1 MALQD
6 RPNRDRLPRGSN
18 ALEPEE
24 LARRHRE
31 RLQEAL
37 VARVAA
43 NGLFDTTI
51 RDICAE
57 AQVATRDLYALYAG
71 KDELLLATCD
81 AIVARTSRQLD
92 AARPQRGAR
101 TGSLRDALAE
111 TLDAIAIL
119 IAAKPEHAHL
129 VLIDV
134 MGLGPRGLPYRRDL
148 VTGLERVLF
157 DAIAEAPGAD
167 ATSEAAVQIVA
178 GGFMHVAEHA
188 VRTGQTR
195 TLRTSVKHLA
205 TWAAS
210 YESAAPSPLPRP
222 AIPARGT
229 ASAATRPLPRSTQR
243 LPRQFVVAHQRD
255 RILEATMSL
264 ARDEGYAGITIPA
277 IVATA
282 QISKRTFYE
291 HFESKD
297 EAFMAAFDT
306 AFGRLYTRAWTAASQ
321 QASWPEAV
329 RAGLRA
335 WVAFVASEPELARF
349 GFCDVL
355 TGGRAAVAK
364 VDESYRAFAYLL
376 ERGDDDRPEVVSRAI
391 VGGIGAMVAAWVA
404 DGRVRELPRLTP
416 HLVYAALAP
425 FTGDVEA
432 LQISGLAPVG
442 DPALPVPEPTDDRGR
457 VLAAFAEVVRE
468 RGYERA
474 QLADAAARAGVETG
488 IAQEFFE
495 DEADCALQAIDGWS
509 DRTFAAMSAAF
520 AGAAGDGPLALHR
533 ALGAMLEQMASE
545 PAMLHLAVGA
555 VEHLGSRAVTRR
567 TRYVSVFF
575 DFLTPATAPSEVS
588 PVEPAA
594 VSEMIASGIFEV
606 LRTHVHENRIGE
618 LPAALPQISYL
629 CAAPF
634 FGAQKAARVSQLP
647 LTAAAPAAS

>member
-1 MALQD
+1 MAAQD
-6 RPNRDRLPRGSN
+6 RPTRDRLPRGSN

-31 RLQEAL
+31 RLQDAL
-37 VARVAA
+37 VVRVAA

-51 RDICAE
+51 RDICTE
-57 AQVATRDLYALYAG
+57 AQVATRDLYALYPG

-81 AIVARTSRQLD
+81 AIVARASRQLD
-92 AARPQRGAR
+92 AARPQRGGR
-101 TGSLRDALAE
+101 TGSLHDALAE
-111 TLDAIAIL
+111 TLDALAVL
-119 IAAKPEHAHL
+119 IAAKPEAAHL
-129 VLIDV
+129 VFIDV
-134 MGLGPRGLPYRRDL
+134 LGLGPRGLPFRRDL
-148 VTGLERVLF
+148 VTWIERVLF
-157 DAIAEAPGAD
+157 DAIAEAPGAESI
-167 ATSEAAVQIVA
+167 SEAAVQIVA
-178 GGFMHVAEHA
+178 GGTVHVAEHA

-195 TLRTSVKHLA
+195 TLRTSAKHLA
-205 TWAAS
+205 SWAAS

-222 AIPARGT
+222 AIPAHGNGSST
-229 ASAATRPLPRSTQR
+229 ARPLPRSTQR

-264 ARDEGYAGITIPA
+264 AREEGYAGITIPA
-277 IVATA
+277 ICAAA

-297 EAFMAAFDT
+297 EAFMAAFDV
-306 AFGRLYTRAWTAASQ
+306 AFGRLYTRAWTAATE

-376 ERGDDDRPEVVSRAI
+376 ERGDDDRPEVVSQAI
-391 VGGIGAMVAAWVA
+391 VGGIGAMVASWVA

-425 FTGDVEA
+425 FVGDVEA
-432 LQISGLAPVG
+432 LQTSGLAPVG
-442 DPALPVPEPTDDRGR
+442 GPALPVPEPTDDRGR
-457 VLAAFAEVVRE
+457 VLAAFADVVRE

-474 QLADAAARAGVETG
+474 QLTDAAARAGVDAG
-488 IAQEFFE
+488 IAQEYFE

-588 PVEPAA
+588 PVEPQA
-594 VSEMIASGIFEV
+594 VSEMIAGGIFEV
-606 LRTHVHENRIGE
+606 LRTHVTENRIGE

-647 LTAAAPAAS
+647 LAPAAPAAP

>member
-37 VARVAA
+37 VVRVAA

-111 TLDAIAIL
+111 TLDALAIL

-167 ATSEAAVQIVA
+167 AISEAAVQIVA
-178 GGFMHVAEHA
+178 GGFVHVAEHA

-229 ASAATRPLPRSTQR
+229 GSAATRPLPRSTQR

-277 IVATA
+277 ISRRRRSPSARSTSTSRA
-282 QISKRTFYE
+282 RTRPLWRP
-291 HFESKD
+291 STSPS
-297 EAFMAAFDT
+297 A
-306 AFGRLYTRAWTAASQ
+306 GSTRAPGRPRAS
-321 QASWPEAV
+321 
-329 RAGLRA
+329 R
-335 WVAFVASEPELARF
+335 
-349 GFCDVL
+349 
-355 TGGRAAVAK
+355 
-364 VDESYRAFAYLL
+364 
-376 ERGDDDRPEVVSRAI
+376 RPGPRRSVPDCAPGSRSSPPSPSSRA
-391 VGGIGAMVAAWVA
+391 
-404 DGRVRELPRLTP
+404 
-416 HLVYAALAP
+416 
-425 FTGDVEA
+425 
-432 LQISGLAPVG
+432 SG
-442 DPALPVPEPTDDRGR
+442 
-457 VLAAFAEVVRE
+457 
-468 RGYERA
+468 
-474 QLADAAARAGVETG
+474 
-488 IAQEFFE
+488 
-495 DEADCALQAIDGWS
+495 
-509 DRTFAAMSAAF
+509 SA
-520 AGAAGDGPLALHR
+520 
-533 ALGAMLEQMASE
+533 
-545 PAMLHLAVGA
+545 
-555 VEHLGSRAVTRR
+555 T
-567 TRYVSVFF
+567 
-575 DFLTPATAPSEVS
+575 
-588 PVEPAA
+588 
-594 VSEMIASGIFEV
+594 
-606 LRTHVHENRIGE
+606 
-618 LPAALPQISYL
+618 
-629 CAAPF
+629 C
-634 FGAQKAARVSQLP
+634 
-647 LTAAAPAAS
+647 

>member
-37 VARVAA
+37 VVRVAA
-43 NGLFDTTI
+43 NGIFDTTI

-81 AIVARTSRQLD
+81 AIIARTSRQLD
-92 AARPQRGAR
+92 AARPQRGSR
-101 TGSLRDALAE
+101 SGSLRDALAE
-111 TLDAIAIL
+111 TLDAIAVL
-119 IAAKPEHAHL
+119 VAAKPEHAHL

-134 MGLGPRGLPYRRDL
+134 LGLGPRGLPYRRDL
-148 VTGLERVLF
+148 VTGLERTLF

-167 ATSEAAVQIVA
+167 AISEAAVQIVA
-178 GGFMHVAEHA
+178 GGFVHIAEHA
-188 VRTGQTR
+188 VRTGKTG
-195 TLRTSVKHLA
+195 TLRSSAKHLA
-205 TWAAS
+205 AWAAS
-210 YESAAPSPLPRP
+210 YESAAPAPLPRP

-229 ASAATRPLPRSTQR
+229 GTTTRSLPRSTQR

-255 RILEATMSL
+255 RILEATMAL

-277 IVATA
+277 IAATA

-297 EAFMAAFDT
+297 EAFMAAFDV
-306 AFGRLYTRAWTAASQ
+306 AFGRLYTRAWTAATQ
-321 QASWPEAV
+321 QRSWPEAV

-364 VDESYRAFAYLL
+364 VDEAYRAFAYLL
-376 ERGDDDRPEVVSRAI
+376 ERGDDDRPEVVSHAI
-391 VGGIGAMVAAWVA
+391 AGGIGAMVAAWVA

-425 FTGDVEA
+425 FVGDIEA
-432 LQISGLAPVG
+432 LQASGLAPIG
-442 DPALPVPEPTDDRGR
+442 GPALPVPEPTDDRGR

-468 RGYERA
+468 RGYDRA
-474 QLADAAARAGVETG
+474 ELTDAAARAGVDAG
-488 IAQEFFE
+488 VAQEFFE

-575 DFLTPATAPSEVS
+575 DFLTPATPPTTVG
-588 PVEPAA
+588 PVDPQA

-647 LTAAAPAAS
+647 LTAAPTHAA